1 MCCVPSVSNS
11 IVKMSGSKRGLLLL
25 ALQCASTGAALAFCP
40 GLQGGIVPGPSRLRA
55 IRLRAHANL
64 TENGTPYSNA
74 FRDLSSLH
82 ATDDPRSTH
91 GGTPFPSQAL
101 SSPSWSL
108 YFRARFSQGEAL
120 AFIHVL
126 GTDF

>member
-1 MCCVPSVSNS
+1 MFV
-11 IVKMSGSKRGLLLL
+11 GSERGLLLL
-25 ALQCASTGAALAFCP
+25 ALQCASAGVALAFCP
-40 GLQGGIVPGPSRLRA
+40 GLQGGIGAAPSRLRA
-55 IRLRAHANL
+55 IQGVQFQAHANP
-64 TENGTPYSNA
+64 GTPNAHA